1 MLRGR
6 ESGSDLKKECDA
18 VTSREYAED
27 HTVMVTYLAYLLVR
41 EAKIPAVAFFFFLFP
56 FHYFISLFHLIVH
69 SDCTASVTNFLQ

>member
-1 MLRGR
+1 MFRGR
-6 ESGSDLKKECDA
+6 ESGSDSKKECDA

-41 EAKIPAVAFFFFLFP
+41 EAKIPAVAFFFFIPL
-56 FHYFISLFHLIVH
+56 SLFHLIVH